1 MDSKDR
7 PEPNVPAVPLRI
19 SSARPAVLD
28 TMTFG
33 KSAVAEPARSVNIFR
48 ATLRALSRHW
58 WQILLLWGLATGGL
72 CFLIIKKVKP
82 MYAADAVLR
91 VEPSHRDILNTGM
104 YSQENIATF
113 METQVQLI
121 KSANVLSQSLTDP
134 LVVSQ
139 PSLNQSKVNDPEG
152 ELRRLL
158 EVSQVTGS
166 YLLQVQW
173 TSESPQESAMIV
185 NSVVNSYLKSS
196 ADWTDSSTKGQIKN
210 LEGQLQELINAT
222 SAKED
227 ELLALVKKGNL
238 DLQFEGEKA
247 DGAKGDALPTR
258 SILTNEEF
266 KQIKSELLNVDL
278 ELASAEALLAGR
290 ESNTGGGDKVD
301 LERRERLLDQRFRA
315 LPEIVNMLEKRD
327 QYFQDYLNKSGRV
340 RNPANDPSVQAVVKK
355 IEALDKRFDK
365 RYEELRDDL
374 LAQLEAGGGDEA
386 GKALREARDKVE
398 GLRAKKKSLEAKKA
412 NSSLAQG
419 TESTD
424 AMKALMV
431 REELQGL
438 NSMKDQIRKLLTQL
452 RFVQKSDARV
462 SLVNFARPNTIPV
475 SDNRKKFLIGT
486 PFAVLFFVLG
496 LFVVMEV
503 KIGRVSD
510 LEDLSKLMPVEVFA
524 LPPLPGPRLE
534 PGQRGAREREARLQE
549 FLQSLDHLRVAICD
563 EHVAGTGAGGRCI
576 TITSATASEG
586 KTTLSAQLSACC
598 AKAGISTLLI
608 DADMRRAT
616 LSRMLNEEKSP
627 GLSDLL
633 QGDMTPEEAA
643 ISIPDAGFHLVPA
656 GSPGRD
662 PSWLLKGQRIGQV
675 LTRYRQLFDLIIIDT
690 PPVLPVPDAL
700 TIGRWS
706 DGAVLTTRF
715 DVSRFPMVERA
726 RRRLSSA
733 GITLLTTVVNGV
745 RTSRFYNGYNGY
757 GYGYG
762 YGYGGYGGYA
772 QGDRAVTPPESPTP
786 TSTSA

>member
-28 TMTFG
+28 TMSFG
-33 KSAVAEPARSVNIFR
+33 KTAAAEPARSINIFR
-48 ATLRALSRHW
+48 ATMRALSRHW
-58 WQILLLWGLATGGL
+58 WQILLIWALATGGL
-72 CFLIIKKVKP
+72 CFLIVKKVKP
-82 MYAADAVLR
+82 KYAADAVLR

-104 YSQENIATF
+104 YQQENIATF

-121 KSANVLSQSLTDP
+121 KSANVLSHSLADP
-134 LVVSQ
+134 TVAAQ
-139 PSLNQSKVNDPEG
+139 PSLSQEKVTDPEG

-158 EVSQVTGS
+158 EVMQVPGT

-173 TSESPQESAMIV
+173 TSESAKESMTIV

-196 ADWTDSSTKGQIKN
+196 ADWTEGETKLQIKN
-210 LEGQLQELINAT
+210 LDTQLAELIQQED
-222 SAKED
+222 AKKD
-227 ELLALVKKGNL
+227 ELLELADKGNL
-238 DLQFEGEKA
+238 DIQVEPDKA
-247 DGAKGDALPTR
+247 DGTKGTATATR
-258 SILTNEEF
+258 NRMTAQEYGII
-266 KQIKSELLNVDL
+266 KQDLHQTDL
-278 ELASAEALLAGR
+278 ELSQAKATLSSRERDTGGEVDEERKLRKLDQMFNSEPDIIVLLDRRDKANERASKQATRVRNQSDPSLVEARKQVEELNDLYNQKYAARKDVLLARLEEGGADESGRMLRDAREKVEALLAKKKTLEEKQAKIDVIGK
-290 ESNTGGGDKVD
+290 TGSTDAFKVEMIKVD
-301 LERRERLLDQRFRA
+301 LQSIGA
-315 LPEIVNMLEKRD
+315 
-327 QYFQDYLNKSGRV
+327 
-340 RNPANDPSVQAVVKK
+340 
-355 IEALDKRFDK
+355 
-365 RYEELRDDL
+365 
-374 LAQLEAGGGDEA
+374 
-386 GKALREARDKVE
+386 
-398 GLRAKKKSLEAKKA
+398 
-412 NSSLAQG
+412 
-419 TESTD
+419 
-424 AMKALMV
+424 
-431 REELQGL
+431 
-438 NSMKDQIRKLLTQL
+438 MKDQIKKLLTQL

-462 SLVNFARPNTIPV
+462 SLVNHARENGIPV
-475 SDNRKKFLIGT
+475 SDNRKKFLAIT

-496 LFVVMEV
+496 LFVVLEV

-549 FLQSLDHLRVAICD
+549 FLQSLDHLRVALCD
-563 EHVAGTGAGGRCI
+563 EHIIGTGAGGRCI

-616 LSRMLNEEKSP
+616 LSRMLNEEKTP

-633 QGDMTPEEAA
+633 QGDLTPEEAA
-643 ISIPDAGFHLVPA
+643 IAIPDAGFHLVPA
-656 GSPGRD
+656 GSTGRD

-675 LTRYRQLFDLIIIDT
+675 LTRYRQMFDLVIIDT

-706 DGAVLTTRF
+706 DGAVLTARF
-715 DVSRFPMVERA
+715 DVSRFPMVEQA
-726 RRRLSSA
+726 RRRLAKA

-745 RTSRFYNGYNGY
+745 RVSRFYNGYNGY

-772 QGDRAVTPPESPTP
+772 QGERAVSPPESTTP
-786 TSTSA
+786 TSA